1 MVTDLFRNIKVA
13 CIIVILIFFS
23 RANAQNTTFCDLKF
37 INHLLRTGY
46 FEEALFLLDSSDCSS
61 FQINDSVNYL
71 RGWSYFSLN
80 MPVSSSENLLKIK
93 PTSSLYPK
101 SHFYAAFNYAQ
112 TGNFIKAIEVLEK
125 IEVSTFNQISLKNF
139 EIAGMQLLRGDLTAF
154 DEWSDKNAGNQ
165 PEINESAIN
174 IMKVYS
180 EIKSHKGKSP
190 FLAGLLS
197 GIIPGSGKLY
207 AGKKGEA
214 IATFISTAG
223 IGLVTWENYR
233 KRGIKNFNT
242 IAFGTIFAIS
252 YMANIYGSAFSVT
265 VIENEYKENV
275 KSTVLFNLHIP
286 VDTFFS
292 KWDLCF

>member
-13 CIIVILIFFS
+13 CIVVILTFFS
-23 RANAQNTTFCDLKF
+23 RASSQNTTFCDLRF

-80 MPVSSSENLLKIK
+80 MPVSSSESLLKIG
-93 PTSSLYPK
+93 PASSLYLK

-112 TGNFIKAIEVLEK
+112 TGDIIKAIDVLEK
-125 IEVSTFNQISLKNF
+125 IEVKTSDQISLKNF
-139 EIAGMQLLRGDLTAF
+139 EIAGMQLQQGNLSAF
-154 DEWSDKNAGNQ
+154 VEWFGKNTGNQ
-165 PEINESAIN
+165 PEISESAIN
-174 IMKVYS
+174 LMNIS
-180 EIKSHKGKSP
+180 TEIKSHKSKSP
-190 FLAGLLS
+190 FLAGLFS

-214 IATFISTAG
+214 IAAFISTVG

-233 KRGIKNFNT
+233 KRGINNFNT
-242 IAFGTIFAIS
+242 IVFGTIFATS

-265 VIENEYKENV
+265 VIENEYKQNV
-275 KSTVLFNLHIP
+275 KNTVLFNLHIP
-286 VDTFFS
+286 IDTFFS

>member
-1 MVTDLFRNIKVA
+1 MVTDLFRNIKIA
-13 CIIVILIFFS
+13 CFVVILSFFT
-23 RANAQNTTFCDLKF
+23 RANSQNTTFCDLKF
-37 INHLLRTGY
+37 INHLLKTGY

-61 FQINDSVNYL
+61 FQINDSMNYL
-71 RGWSYFSLN
+71 RGWGYFSLN
-80 MPVSSSENLLKIK
+80 MPVSSSESLLKIK
-93 PTSSLYPK
+93 PKSSLYPK

-112 TGNFIKAIEVLEK
+112 TGNFIKAIDVLEK
-125 IEVSTFNQISLKNF
+125 IEVNTCDQISLKNF
-139 EIAGMQLLRGDLTAF
+139 EIAGMRLLQGNLPAF
-154 DEWSDKNAGNQ
+154 VEWVDKNNGNR
-165 PEINESAIN
+165 PEISESAIN
-174 IMKVYS
+174 LIKIS
-180 EIKSHKGKSP
+180 AEIKSHKGKSP

-233 KRGIKNFNT
+233 KRGINNFST
-242 IAFGTIFAIS
+242 FAFGTIFAIS

-275 KSTVLFNLHIP
+275 KNMVLFNLHIP
-286 VDTFFS
+286 IDTFFS

>member
-13 CIIVILIFFS
+13 CIFVILTSFS
-23 RANAQNTTFCDLKF
+23 RANSQNITFCDLKF

-46 FEEALFLLDSSDCSS
+46 FEEALFLLDSSVCSS
-61 FQINDSVNYL
+61 FQINDSLNYF
-71 RGWSYFSLN
+71 RGWSYYSLN
-80 MPVSSSENLLKIK
+80 KPVSSSESLLKIK
-93 PTSSLYPK
+93 PGSSLYPK

-112 TGNFIKAIEVLEK
+112 TGDFLRSTEVLEK
-125 IEVSTFNQISLKNF
+125 IEVSDCRQIALKKF
-139 EIAGMQLLRGDLTAF
+139 EIAGMQLLRGNLTAF

-174 IMKVYS
+174 IMKVSS

-214 IATFISTAG
+214 IATFFSTAG

-275 KSTVLFNLHIP
+275 KKTVLFNLHIP
-286 VDTFFS
+286 IDTFFS